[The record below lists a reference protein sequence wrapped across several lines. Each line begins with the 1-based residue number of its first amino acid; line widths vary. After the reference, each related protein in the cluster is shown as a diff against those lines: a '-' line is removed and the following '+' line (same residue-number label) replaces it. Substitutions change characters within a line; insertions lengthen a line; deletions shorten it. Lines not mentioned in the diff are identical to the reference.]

1 VTSPGEDEI
10 GAICPY
16 LGLADDPESH
26 ATYATEAHRC
36 YRMPTP
42 TRIALN
48 HQETFCLGGA
58 YANCPVYRGEGVPGA
73 RPAAPSGA
81 ARPAAASRPASP
93 PRTAGSAGT
102 RPGAGRA
109 PAGRGASPG
118 MMTLPR
124 RGGGIS
130 MPVATVGLFA
140 LALGLVVLAVII
152 QRALGGGGDELT
164 AAERFQTQQALAG
177 ATPTAPAQT
186 PAPGTATA
194 TAAATGTP
202 AGTPAAT
209 PSPTPGG
216 RRTYIVK
223 AGDTCYG
230 IAQEFGITVEQLRA
244 ANNLDE
250 ACSIYPDQE
259 LVIPNP

>member
-1 VTSPGEDEI
+1 MTSPGEEEI

-16 LGLADDPESH
+16 LGLADDAESH

-73 RPAAPSGA
+73 RPAAPAGG
-81 ARPAAASRPASP
+81 ARPAGPAQRPAAP
-93 PRTAGSAGT
+93 
-102 RPGAGRA
+102 RPGPGRA
-109 PAGRGASPG
+109 ATPSRAAPSG

-130 MPVATVGLFA
+130 MPAATIGLFA

-152 QRALGGGGDELT
+152 QRALGGNGEELT

-177 ATPTAPAQT
+177 STPTPTAGT
-186 PAPGTATA
+186 PGEGTPTATV
-194 TAAATGTP
+194 TVTETP
-202 AGTPAAT
+202 AGTPGAT
-209 PSPTPGG
+209 PSSTPGG
-216 RRTYIVK
+216 QRTYTVK
-223 AGDTCYG
+223 AGDTCFG

-244 ANNLDE
+244 ANGLDE
-250 ACSIYPDQE
+250 ACTIYPDQQ